1 MHISKVIVWVRSDGG
16 LSICSPCISK
26 DDPTNM
32 SEEQALLR
40 ALQKDVPEEAEN
52 VRILNRSDLPEDL
65 YFRNAWELTS
75 QGITISKQ
83 KALDIHVNRIRY
95 ARGKELEKLDKA
107 WMRASGQKNTQEA
120 DAIEAKRQYLRDLPQ
135 TLNIND
141 FSSVEEIKAFWPQ
154 DLPVITD

>member
-1 MHISKVIVWVRSDGG
+1 MNTSKVIVWTRPDGG

-26 DDPTNM
+26 DDMLGM
-32 SEEQALLR
+32 SEAEAILR
-40 ALQKDVPEEAEN
+40 ALEKDVPLDAIN
-52 VRILNRSDLPEDL
+52 VQIMERSKLPSDL
-65 YFRNAWELTS
+65 YFRNAWELNVDK
-75 QGITISKQ
+75 IEISKQ

-135 TLNIND
+135 TLNLND
-141 FSSVEEIKAFWPQ
+141 FNSVEEIKAFWPQ